1 VFRQAHFIY
10 IKGKR
15 GGPLRSAESHDA
27 NPPARSM
34 PCVLCIDDKKDVLAV
49 FADVLQNSGYGTLT
63 AASGSEGL
71 RLLRSMWLF
80 SITRCQK

>member
-15 GGPLRSAESHDA
+15 GGTSEICGISLMQTRPH
-27 NPPARSM
+27 
-34 PCVLCIDDKKDVLAV
+34 VLCLACFASDKKDVLAV
-49 FADVLQNSGYGTLT
+49 LADVLQNSGYGTLT

-71 RLLRSMWLF
+71 RPLRSMWLF
-80 SITRCQK
+80 SMTRCQK